1 MTPRGLS
8 PASLHC
14 VNGGGW
20 WALGDKVEDGM
31 MWVRGWQGDL
41 LSELQTVYYVVSK
54 SRLEIWTQ
62 FMLQGS
68 ISG

>member
-1 MTPRGLS
+1 M
-8 PASLHC
+8 
-14 VNGGGW
+14 
-20 WALGDKVEDGM
+20 LGDKVEDGM
-31 MWVRGWQGDL
+31 TWVRGWQGDL